1 MKNRI
6 VQLDFLKCVFILH
19 VIMIHL
25 VYLGQTYPWL
35 KGFFLLYTTPV
46 FFVISGFLAHADKPF
61 SEFFQKVKW
70 WLVPYI
76 VMEGLYII
84 LASILPINEHI
95 DRLDILV
102 FLRKLAMEPLGPYW
116 YIHNLIISYVAYYA
130 VSWLYRNKI
139 KIGALL
145 LTVAFIG
152 IFVVWLDI
160 ISWHC
165 CIFFTIGVG
174 IKLLRVPFLSVFRP
188 SLFAIIVTI
197 VGITSWQSSYPALV
211 RSLWLTYV
219 MTVFWLTVYRFM
231 PQLFRKGAFVI
242 GKNTLPILLF
252 SPAFTIITKLFVPLF
267 TFDPTVILFTITAVA
282 FTVCGCLLT
291 AKAMDYLRI
300 SPYFCGK
307 DHFFCRK

>member
-35 KGFFLLYTTPV
+35 KEFFLLYTTPV
-46 FFVISGFLAHADKPF
+46 FFVISGFLAHVDKPF
-61 SEFFQKVKW
+61 TEFYQKVKW

-102 FLRKLAMEPLGPYW
+102 FLRKP
-116 YIHNLIISYVAYYA
+116 
-130 VSWLYRNKI
+130 
-139 KIGALL
+139 
-145 LTVAFIG
+145 
-152 IFVVWLDI
+152 
-160 ISWHC
+160 
-165 CIFFTIGVG
+165 
-174 IKLLRVPFLSVFRP
+174 
-188 SLFAIIVTI
+188 
-197 VGITSWQSSYPALV
+197 SWQSSYPALV

>member
-35 KGFFLLYTTPV
+35 KEFFLLYTTPV
-46 FFVISGFLAHADKPF
+46 FFVISGFLAHVDKPF
-61 SEFFQKVKW
+61 TEFCQKVKW
-70 WLVPYI
+70 LFVPYI

-116 YIHNLIISYVAYYA
+116 YIHNLIIGYVAYYT

-174 IKLLRVPFLSVFRP
+174 IKLLPSRAVPECLPPVIVCHHRHHRGHYFLAEYLSCPGPQPVAHLRDD
-188 SLFAIIVTI
+188 SILAD
-197 VGITSWQSSYPALV
+197 GI
-211 RSLWLTYV
+211 
-219 MTVFWLTVYRFM
+219 
-231 PQLFRKGAFVI
+231 
-242 GKNTLPILLF
+242 
-252 SPAFTIITKLFVPLF
+252 
-267 TFDPTVILFTITAVA
+267 
-282 FTVCGCLLT
+282 
-291 AKAMDYLRI
+291 
-300 SPYFCGK
+300 
-307 DHFFCRK
+307 